1 MLVNA
6 KYALTRNEIDLI
18 LTLLTEIKKED
29 KDFQDYIFSLKD
41 LEFKTSKK
49 WHSKQLKDTVKGL
62 MNKPL
67 EIKESPDKWEII
79 NWFSYFKYDNG
90 IITCRFDNRL
100 KPYLLGIK
108 NRFIISDLRM
118 ILPIR
123 SSYSKRIYLLLK
135 EYAKIGSREF
145 QISELQD
152 TLKVPQSLKVY
163 ADFKR
168 KVLLKSKADIDKF
181 TDLKIHFIEKETC

>member
-1 MLVNA
+1 MNLSDRHYSKQSYVLVNA

-100 KPYLLGIK
+100 KPYLLGIQ
-108 NRFIISDLRM
+108 NRLYSDL
-118 ILPIR
+118 
-123 SSYSKRIYLLLK
+123 
-135 EYAKIGSREF
+135 
-145 QISELQD
+145 D
-152 TLKVPQSLKVY
+152 
-163 ADFKR
+163 
-168 KVLLKSKADIDKF
+168 
-181 TDLKIHFIEKETC
+181 

>member
-1 MLVNA
+1 LGN
-6 KYALTRNEIDLI
+6 
-18 LTLLTEIKKED
+18 
-29 KDFQDYIFSLKD
+29 LKP
-41 LEFKTSKK
+41 SKK

-135 EYAKIGSREF
+135 EYA
-145 QISELQD
+145 
-152 TLKVPQSLKVY
+152 
-163 ADFKR
+163 
-168 KVLLKSKADIDKF
+168 
-181 TDLKIHFIEKETC
+181 